1 MSKTLDFTTFTMICK
16 YFNLKPGCNKEGCLH
31 PHVPYCTNEIC
42 INAMKQHTHTLET
55 CGQKGGG
62 GHAAFIEKKR
72 AAAMAEKAKT
82 KAAAVTEY
90 GQPLYDQVLA
100 VLTADDNLGY
110 NEVIKL
116 FPMELEPNRLAGK
129 VVGMFLDGLN
139 HNELDELATMAAELN
154 VRMLEAI
161 QLIHGEREKETE

>member
-16 YFNLKPGCNKEGCLH
+16 YFNLKSGCNKEGCLH

-42 INAMKQHTHTLET
+42 INAKKQHTHTLET

-62 GHAAFIEKKR
+62 GHTAFIEKKR
-72 AAAMAEKAKT
+72 AAAMAEKAKK
-82 KAAAVTEY
+82 KAAAVTEH

-100 VLTADDNLGY
+100 VLTADDNLCY
-110 NEVIKL
+110 NAVIER
-116 FPMELEPNRLAGK
+116 FPVGLEPNRLAGK
-129 VVGMFLDGLN
+129 IVGMFLDDLN
-139 HNELDELATMAAELN
+139 HDELNELATITAELN

-161 QLIHGEREKETE
+161 QLIHGDKKETE